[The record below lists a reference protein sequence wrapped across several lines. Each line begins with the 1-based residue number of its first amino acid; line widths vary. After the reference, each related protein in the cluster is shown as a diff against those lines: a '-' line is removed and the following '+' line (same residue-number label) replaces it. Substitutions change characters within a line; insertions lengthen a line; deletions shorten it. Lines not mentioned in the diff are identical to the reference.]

1 MHGNEYLVSIVLFCF
16 LHFVNGFVILQRFPT
31 THIMKTHSLLFY
43 CLCFQ
48 QTMSEAEAANK
59 NYQNKK
65 VSIILSK
72 NSKDCGA
79 C

>member
-1 MHGNEYLVSIVLFCF
+1 MHDNEYLVSILLFCF
-16 LHFVNGFVILQRFPT
+16 LYFVNGFVILQRFPT

-43 CLCFQ
+43 YMYFQ
-48 QTMSEAEAANK
+48 QTMSEAEVANK
-59 NYQNKK
+59 NCQNKK

-72 NSKDCGA
+72 NSKDCDA